1 MEPELSPTVG
11 VGVAAFRCTGVPPNE
26 VLVGKLLTEK
36 YTAHRRRKVSITQ
49 QQTEWISLACKEAGA
64 RPL

>member
-49 QQTEWISLACKEAGA
+49 QQTE
-64 RPL
+64 